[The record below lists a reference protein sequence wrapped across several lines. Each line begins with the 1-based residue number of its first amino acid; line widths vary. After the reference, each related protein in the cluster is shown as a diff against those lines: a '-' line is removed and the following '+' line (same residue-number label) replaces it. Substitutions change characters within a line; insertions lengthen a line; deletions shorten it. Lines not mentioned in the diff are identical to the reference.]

1 MNMLKQFIKQWY
13 WWVNTVLYKSM
24 GKVSLR
30 MFDWWLTT
38 QWFSHI
44 WLWICL
50 NWNNLLLSLLPYC
63 WSLHW
68 LKRLVQHVERELLT
82 IPESTSSVWRASFIF
97 FFPYVC
103 WLLFAFVS
111 FPIVCWPL
119 PFYIGFWFFICY
131 FLFVSKHTICS
142 FSLKHTSVEVALNSP
157 PLCEAIDRYWRCI
170 NDSLSSTSH
179 LILMVFLNTTELS
192 LIDPKFLDK

>member
-1 MNMLKQFIKQWY
+1 LLVITLIKTLGSICGLFRSQPP
-13 WWVNTVLYKSM
+13 VFE
-24 GKVSLR
+24 GLR
-30 MFDWWLTT
+30 
-38 QWFSHI
+38 
-44 WLWICL
+44 
-50 NWNNLLLSLLPYC
+50 
-63 WSLHW
+63 
-68 LKRLVQHVERELLT
+68 
-82 IPESTSSVWRASFIF
+82 SSF
-97 FFPYVC
+97 FFHVC

-131 FLFVSKHTICS
+131 FLFVSKHTICP

-157 PLCEAIDRYWRCI
+157 PLWEAIDRYWRCI